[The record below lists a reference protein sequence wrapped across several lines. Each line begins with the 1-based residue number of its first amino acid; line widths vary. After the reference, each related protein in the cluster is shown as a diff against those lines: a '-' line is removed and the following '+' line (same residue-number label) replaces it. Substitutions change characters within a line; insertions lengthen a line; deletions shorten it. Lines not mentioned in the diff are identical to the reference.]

1 VKLLSG
7 ALFKGRLLA
16 LFANIRLG
24 WKGLLVANKLIIN
37 ILKIWKKKVL

>member
-7 ALFKGRLLA
+7 ALVKGRLLA
-16 LFANIRLG
+16 LSANIRLG
-24 WKGLLVANKLIIN
+24 WKGLPVANKLIIN